1 MKKSK
6 RIITFL
12 VLSLVL
18 TFSNYSIITKAEESA
33 KANEKTNL
41 ETNILEDTR
50 GPGPRHP
57 FIYENLALDGII
69 TMYFNEEL
77 QKDDKFN
84 EITILDTNGKPID
97 TIVEIK
103 GMDLLIKSKN
113 PLEKATFYSV
123 RVPSGSL
130 KDIHGNSNDDTLN
143 GFKFA
148 TIGAP
153 KLSGP
158 SLSSPFKTMDLPIDP
173 TIILNFDETIVKS
186 KYYENIK
193 LLDNTNNAIDI
204 LIEIKDKS
212 LIIKPKKS
220 LQYNSK
226 YMLIIPR
233 ESLEGLAGYTARV
246 GTYELSTMAKPK
258 DKAVLPETGSSI
270 NMNSLL
276 LLGSIFTIVGV
287 TSLKRENKDK

>member
-12 VLSLVL
+12 ALSLLL
-18 TFSNYSIITKAEESA
+18 TFFNYSIIAKAEESSNT
-33 KANEKTNL
+33 NEKTNL
-41 ETNILEDTR
+41 ETNITEDTR

-57 FIYENLALDGII
+57 FGYNNLPVDGVI

-77 QKDDKFN
+77 QKGDKFN
-84 EITILDTNGKPID
+84 EITIVDVNGKPVD
-97 TIVEIK
+97 TLVEIK
-103 GMDLLIKSKN
+103 GMDLLIKSKA

-130 KDIHGNSNDDTLN
+130 KDIHGNPNTEALDNFEFS
-143 GFKFA
+143 

-153 KLSGP
+153 NRSGP

-173 TIILNFDETIVKS
+173 TIILNFNETIVRS
-186 KYYENIK
+186 KNYGNIK
-193 LLDNTNNAIDI
+193 FLDSTNNTIDI

-212 LIIKPKKS
+212 LIIRPKEL
-220 LQYNSK
+220 LQYSSK
-226 YMLIIPR
+226 YMLVVPR
-233 ESLEGLAGYTARV
+233 EALEGVAGYPAQV
-246 GTYELSTMAKPK
+246 GSFQLSTIAKPK
-258 DKAVLPETGSSI
+258 DKAILPETGSPI

-276 LLGSIFTIVGV
+276 LLGSISTIAGV
-287 TSLKRENKDK
+287 ASLKKANKDK